1 MREAAAVLRQSGV
14 AVRVVSMPCWDLFE
28 AQSDTYRASVLPAGV
43 PALAVEA
50 ACSFGWDRY
59 ADATVCIDRFGA
71 SAPGGLVL
79 EKLGINVDNVV
90 AKARICSAVG
100 RHPDIVTHVIEECA
114 MNRLHELYERGG
126 QSPWLDN
133 LKRGYITGGELQR
146 WVDRGVR
153 GITSNPSIFQKAI
166 SGGADYHAQFQ
177 SLLQAGASIEDSYWQ
192 LVTKDITDAL
202 AIMRP
207 VFDESHGAD
216 GFVSVEVDPS
226 LARDTPGTIKAAQ
239 RFRSTIKEPNLY
251 VKIPAT
257 AEGVPAIRHMIS
269 EGCSINVTLIFSLDR
284 YTEVIDAYLD
294 GLEARTGD
302 LSTVNSVASFFVS
315 RVDTEVDRRLGAIGT
330 PAALRCVARPRW
342 RKRRWRMS
350 CSPNAFVVRDG
361 IDCVLAGPDRNGHCG
376 HRRRPR
382 IRRIATRCMSTR

>member
-1 MREAAAVLRQSGV
+1 
-14 AVRVVSMPCWDLFE
+14 
-28 AQSDTYRASVLPAGV
+28 
-43 PALAVEA
+43 
-50 ACSFGWDRY
+50 
-59 ADATVCIDRFGA
+59 
-71 SAPGGLVL
+71 
-79 EKLGINVDNVV
+79 
-90 AKARICSAVG
+90 
-100 RHPDIVTHVIEECA
+100 

-126 QSPWLDN
+126 QSPRLDN

-207 VFDESHGAD
+207 VFDESGGAD

-257 AEGVPAIRHMIS
+257 AEGVPAIRQMIS

-284 YTEVIDAYLD
+284 YIEVIDAYLD

-315 RVDTEVDRRLGAIGT
+315 RVDTEVDRRLGVIGT
-330 PAALRCVARPRW
+330 PAARAACGTAAVAQAQMAYELFTERFRGARWDRLRARGARPQRPLWASTSTKNPAYRDTLYVDTLIGPDTVNTMPEATLDAFDDHGTVARTVDADLGGARAALV
-342 RKRRWRMS
+342 RLQELGVDLDDVTRVLEDEGVA
-350 CSPNAFVVRDG
+350 AFVKSLDE
-361 IDCVLAGPDRNGHCG
+361 VLTTLGDSADKLRS
-376 HRRRPR
+376 R
-382 IRRIATRCMSTR
+382 